1 MVVFMTLFFSKSL
14 AQTKFDKLSMSYVVS
29 LPTYGK
35 LLHGFDFEYYRSLNK
50 RFGVSANIEF
60 GRYNTFPQFANGG
73 TNVGLNPNQQ
83 IVDYIYE
90 NVRLPGEL
98 WSKANQQIYSVSG
111 YYFPLVTDK
120 NSVYISTGVGMNI
133 QDALDFG
140 IESTK
145 VKLYQDGSTELV
157 SYENFISQRAAN
169 TLVVLLGTGYDY
181 NIGKD
186 LVLGINARLQLPL
199 IRDKNVWVYGGA
211 GFDDILR
218 FGIKFGKKF

>member
-1 MVVFMTLFFSKSL
+1 MTLFFSKSV
-14 AQTKFDKLSMSYVVS
+14 AQTKFDKLSVSYVVS
-29 LPTYGK
+29 LPTYGE
-35 LLHGFDFEYYRSLNK
+35 LLHGFDFEYYRGLNK

-60 GRYNTFPQFANGG
+60 GRYNTFPKFANNG
-73 TNVGLNPNQQ
+73 TNIGLNPNQQ
-83 IVDYIYE
+83 IVDYMYD
-90 NVRLPGEL
+90 NVRFPGGL
-98 WSKANQQIYSVSG
+98 WSRVNQQIYSLSG
-111 YYFPLVTDK
+111 YYFPLVTTK
-120 NSVYISTGVGMNI
+120 SSIYISTGVGINM

-145 VKLYQDGSTELV
+145 VRINQDGSTELI

-169 TLVVLLGTGYDY
+169 TLVVLLGSGYDY

-199 IRDKNVWVYGGA
+199 HIDKNVWLYGGA
-211 GFDDILR
+211 GFDEIIR